1 MPAQLVALYA
11 GPGILVD
18 KPILLIG
25 RDLECDIQI
34 DSRKVSRRH
43 CILAQIADYLVIRD
57 LGSTNGVR
65 INGVRVKEGRLR
77 AGDEL
82 TIGSLRYQVSL
93 DVKQRDEKVYP
104 ALRSSKSTP
113 QAKLIG
119 DEDLESC
126 EEPVALPEPGQVLP
140 RPVGRSK
147 EIAAKQLGSPPVSS
161 RPHHHPELQSSVII
175 PEDPRM
181 SPMSDMMP
189 RPEAPPAP

>member
-43 CILAQIADYLVIRD
+43 CILAQIADYLVVRD

-65 INGVRVKEGRLR
+65 INGVRVKEGRLQ

-93 DVKQRDEKVYP
+93 DVKQRNEKELP
-104 ALRSSKSTP
+104 ALRG
-113 QAKLIG
+113 AKATAKPDLIR

-126 EEPVALPEPGQVLP
+126 EEPVALPEPGRLLP
-140 RPVGRSK
+140 HPAGRSK
-147 EIAAKQLGSPPVSS
+147 DIAAKQHGAPPVGA

-175 PEDPRM
+175 PEDPRL
-181 SPMSDMMP
+181 SPMHDLMP
-189 RPEAPPAP
+189 RPEVPPAP